1 MKKILVICDDVWH
14 PAEIVEQGF
23 SYIQSEKIQFDF
35 VRTAKDILTEELLAE
50 YLSDPEALLNF
61 LFNDRLVVKLYEG

>member
-1 MKKILVICDDVWH
+1 MKKLLVICDDVWH

-23 SYIQSEKIQFDF
+23 SYIQNEEIQFDF

-50 YLSDPEALLNF
+50 
-61 LFNDRLVVKLYEG
+61 